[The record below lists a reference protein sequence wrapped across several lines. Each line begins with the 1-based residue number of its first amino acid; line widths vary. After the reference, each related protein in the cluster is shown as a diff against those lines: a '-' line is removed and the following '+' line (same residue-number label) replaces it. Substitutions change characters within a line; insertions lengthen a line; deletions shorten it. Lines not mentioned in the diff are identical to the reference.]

1 MNMKVVMTMKLHT
14 GCFQVQGQVIH
25 QMLEHD
31 MFGLGT
37 GYFGRLSIPVPS
49 RRVKSKKDDKTFVAV
64 EN

>member
-1 MNMKVVMTMKLHT
+1 
-14 GCFQVQGQVIH
+14 
-25 QMLEHD
+25 MLEHD